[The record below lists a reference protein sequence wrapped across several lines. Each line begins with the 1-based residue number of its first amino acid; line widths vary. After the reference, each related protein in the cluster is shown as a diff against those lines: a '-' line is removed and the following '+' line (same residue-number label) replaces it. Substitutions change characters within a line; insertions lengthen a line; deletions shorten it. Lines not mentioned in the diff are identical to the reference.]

1 MILKDFIEEFV
12 RPNTLI
18 RLWKETKGGHQPLFD
33 PKDLVEMEWRIKR
46 GEGIYKGLEDSP
58 VVGVTDILVKGNYT
72 EAVNIVI

>member
-12 RPNTLI
+12 EPNTLI
-18 RLWKETKGGHQPLFD
+18 RLWKKIKGGHQPLFD
-33 PKDLVEMEWRIKR
+33 STDMVEMEWRIKK

>member
-12 RPNTLI
+12 EPNTLI
-18 RLWKETKGGHQPLFD
+18 RLWKKIKGGHQLLFD
-33 PKDLVEMEWRIKR
+33 STDMVEMEWKIKK